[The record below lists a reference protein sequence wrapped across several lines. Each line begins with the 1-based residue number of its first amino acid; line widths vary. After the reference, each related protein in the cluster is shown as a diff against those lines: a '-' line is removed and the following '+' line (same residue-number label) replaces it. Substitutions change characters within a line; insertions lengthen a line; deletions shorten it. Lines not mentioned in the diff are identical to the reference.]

1 MDAARQTSDIDLYSE
16 AVRNDPY
23 PHYRKLRDA
32 GAAVWLDRTGVWAI
46 SRYKDVRESLRNAEV
61 FSSAQ
66 GVAAS
71 GQVNEVV
78 RGTTLCSD
86 DPLHRKLRAVL
97 QAPLTPAAL
106 APLKGRIDAAAQ
118 AKVEELVSRG
128 TFDAATDLARY
139 LPLTIVTEL
148 VGLSEEGR
156 ERMLEWAAAGF
167 DSLGAFNERAARG
180 LAKVGEIIEY
190 AGRCV
195 AERAVK
201 PGSWGAKVLEAAD
214 RGEITPQEGVGILID
229 YIVPSLDTTIFATA
243 AMLWLFSRHP
253 DQWEAL
259 RSDPSLATGAL
270 NETIRLE
277 SPITGF
283 TRCVT
288 REHTIEDVVLPAGS
302 RALMLYASANRDERK
317 WLDPERFDI
326 RRPAGDHLGFGS
338 GTHMCAGQHL
348 ARIEMR
354 ALLGALIRRVNRF
367 ELDGEVRRAENNV
380 LRGLASVPIRVH

>member
-1 MDAARQTSDIDLYSE
+1 MAAPLASDVDLYSE
-16 AVRNDPY
+16 AVRMDPY
-23 PHYRKLRDA
+23 PHYRVLRDA
-32 GAAVWLDRTGVWAI
+32 GAAVWLNRSGIWAI

-61 FSSAQ
+61 FSSAH

-71 GQVNEVV
+71 KEVNEVV
-78 RGTTLCSD
+78 KGTTLCSD
-86 DPLHRKLRAVL
+86 DPLHRKLRSVL

-106 APLKGRIDAAAQ
+106 APLAERIESAAE
-118 AKVEELVSRG
+118 AKVEELVAKGR
-128 TFDAATDLARY
+128 FDAVTELAQY

-167 DSLGAFNERAARG
+167 DSLGAFNERARMG
-180 LAKVGEIIEY
+180 LAKVGEIIDY

-201 PGSWGAKVLEAAD
+201 PGSWGAKVFEAVD
-214 RGEITPQEGVGILID
+214 RGEITTQESVGILID
-229 YIVPSLDTTIFATA
+229 YIVPSLDTTIFATS
-243 AMLWLFSRHP
+243 AMIWLFARHP
-253 DQWEAL
+253 DQWDEL
-259 RSDPSLATGAL
+259 RIEPSLASGAL

-283 TRCVT
+283 TRYVT
-288 REHTIEDVVLPAGS
+288 REHVLENVSLPPGS
-302 RALMLYASANRDERK
+302 RALLLYASANRDERK
-317 WLDPERFDI
+317 WIDPDRFDV
-326 RRPAGDHLGFGS
+326 RRPASDHLGFGS

-348 ARIEMR
+348 ARMEMR
-354 ALLGALIRRVNRF
+354 ALLAALMRRVSRF
-367 ELDGEVRRAENNV
+367 ELDGEVRRAQNNV

>member
-1 MDAARQTSDIDLYSE
+1 MAGHFASDIDLYSDV
-16 AVRNDPY
+16 VRMNPH
-23 PHYRKLRDA
+23 PHYRALRDA
-32 GAAVWLDRTGVWAI
+32 GAAIWLNRTGIWAI

-61 FSSAQ
+61 FSSAH

-71 GQVNEVV
+71 EEVNQVVK
-78 RGTTLCSD
+78 GTTLCSD
-86 DPLHRKLRAVL
+86 DPLHRKLRTVL
-97 QAPLTPAAL
+97 QAPLAPAAL
-106 APLKGRIDAAAQ
+106 VPLAERIESAAE
-118 AKVEELVSRG
+118 AKVEELVSMGR
-128 TFDAATDLARY
+128 FDAATELARY

-167 DSLGAFNERAARG
+167 DSLGAFNERAAKG

-190 AGRCV
+190 AGRCM

-201 PGSWGAKVLEAAD
+201 PESWGAKVLEAAD
-214 RGEITPQEGVGILID
+214 RGEITPQESVGILID

-243 AMLWLFSRHP
+243 AMLWLFATHP
-253 DQWEAL
+253 DQWDAL

-283 TRCVT
+283 TRYVT
-288 REHTIEDVVLPAGS
+288 REHAVEDVTLPAGS
-302 RALMLYASANRDERK
+302 RVLMLYASANRDERK
-317 WLDPERFDI
+317 WIDPERFDI
-326 RRPAGDHLGFGS
+326 RRPASDHLGFGS

-348 ARIEMR
+348 ARMELR
-354 ALLGALIRRVNRF
+354 ALLGALMRRVDRF
-367 ELDGEVRRAENNV
+367 ELDGEVKRAENNV